1 MLNGNNFGAVKTA
14 LVSNLPALTTFTT
27 ENDCFATASQYF
39 SNDAKLTTITLGVKS
54 ATDGSLALESRSA
67 VARL

>member
-27 ENDCFATASQYF
+27 ENDCFATASLYF
-39 SNDAKLTTITLGVKS
+39 SIDAKLTTITLGVKS
-54 ATDGSLALESRSA
+54 ATDGSLALEFRSA